1 MSQSTTAPRV
11 SLAAVVSAGLASA
24 AAAAVTSVFGV
35 AGTILGA
42 ALATM
47 IITGASTLLKAH
59 LESVADRARVV
70 PQSLR
75 TRIFGRGVSGPRS
88 GSDSPPGRPDLR
100 ANLAGRLRAALSWF
114 SSLPPGRRRA
124 ILLGG
129 LSAAAVSFL
138 IGMSAVTAAELVAG
152 KSLSC
157 AVWERCSAGRGTGTL
172 PSILGGGTSFP
183 GGGLPAGQEQYS

>member
-1 MSQSTTAPRV
+1 MSQSTMAPRV

-47 IITGASTLLKAH
+47 IITGASALLKAH
-59 LESVADRARVV
+59 LESAAGRARAV
-70 PQSLR
+70 PRSLR
-75 TRIFGRGVSGPRS
+75 SRIFGRDVSDPGS

-100 ANLAGRLRAALSWF
+100 ANLAGRMRAALGWF
-114 SSLPPGRRRA
+114 SSLPQSRRRP
-124 ILLGG
+124 ILIGG
-129 LSAAAVSFL
+129 LLAAAVSFL

-157 AVWERCSAGRGTGTL
+157 AVWERCPAGRETNTL
-172 PSILGGGTSFP
+172 PSILGGGASFP
-183 GGGLPAGQEQYS
+183 GGGPPVGREQYS